1 MKTNNFAGN
10 IKPTLMK
17 KFYTL
22 LLFLAAVLTV
32 NAQSGTLDPTF
43 GDDGFVTTVI
53 SGTYNFANS
62 TVVQPD
68 GKIIVVGQAG
78 EPATYKA
85 TAARYNTDG
94 SLDTSFGNN
103 GTLII
108 AIGNAKSYATDVAI
122 QEDGKIVIAG
132 YTYDNV
138 TSQGAILRLNEDGSF
153 DTSFGNQGTLTITT
167 SERNLPESILIL
179 EDGKILVGGD
189 NDESFSVLK
198 LNTDGAI
205 DTSFGVNGWAITEFD
220 RMSFIKEIALQED
233 GKIVVG
239 GFTIN
244 NSNNYEMAAARFNA
258 DGSIDSSFGSSGKL
272 NFNIGNGNDFVE
284 GVVVQADGK
293 IVLGGHKWI
302 QNNEQRHDFAMVR
315 LNTDGSR
322 DTTYGENGVATAQ
335 IVDGAN
341 YSRDIIL
348 QDDQKILL
356 AGFTVKTGQWK
367 FALLRFDVDGS
378 LDESFGEE
386 GTGMVSPD
394 FDGRESYGEKL
405 ALQPD
410 NKIIM
415 VGRSYNDFGVS
426 EMVVM
431 RFLDGELSV
440 NDNLTA
446 EVRLYPNPAEE
457 TLTIELK
464 NYTASSNLEIVDLLG
479 KTVYTSQIN
488 QTENI
493 NVSQLAQGTYF
504 VKIKT
509 EGKSDVL
516 RFVKK

>member
-1 MKTNNFAGN
+1 MN
-10 IKPTLMK
+10 

-22 LLFLAAVLTV
+22 LLFLATFMIA
-32 NAQSGTLDPTF
+32 NSQSGVLDTSF
-43 GDDGFVTTVI
+43 GNDGFVTTVI
-53 SGTYNFANS
+53 SGTYNAANS

-94 SLDTSFGNN
+94 SLDTSFGNA
-103 GTLII
+103 GKLLIP
-108 AIGNAKSYATDVAI
+108 IGNAKSYATDVAL
-122 QEDGKIVIAG
+122 QADGKIIIAG
-132 YTYDNV
+132 YTFDNII
-138 TSQGAILRLNEDGSF
+138 TQGAILRLNEDGSF
-153 DTSFGNQGTLTITT
+153 DTSFGNQGTVKITT
-167 SERNLPESILIL
+167 AERNLPESILIL
-179 EDGKILVGGD
+179 EDGKILIGGD

-198 LNTDGAI
+198 LNNDGAF
-205 DTSFGVNGWAITEFD
+205 DLSFGVDGWAIAEFD
-220 RMSFIKEIALQED
+220 RMSYIKEIALQAD

-244 NSNNYEMAAARFNA
+244 NNNNYEMAAARFNV

-272 NFNIGNGNDFVE
+272 NFNVGNGNDFVE
-284 GVVVQADGK
+284 GVVVQSDGK

-322 DTTYGENGVATAQ
+322 DTSYGTNGVATAQ

-348 QDDQKILL
+348 QEDQKILL
-356 AGFTVKTGQWK
+356 AGFTVKTGEYK

-378 LDESFGEE
+378 LDSSFGQN
-386 GTGMVSPD
+386 GNGMVSQD

-415 VGRSYNDFGVS
+415 IGKSYNSSEVS
-426 EMVVM
+426 EMVIM
-431 RFLDGELSV
+431 RFENGTLGV
-440 NDNLTA
+440 NDNLTS
-446 EVRLYPNPAEE
+446 EFRLYPNPTGE

-464 NYTASSNLEIVDLLG
+464 NTSTSTQLEIVDVLG
-479 KTVYTSQIN
+479 KTVYTSEIN

-504 VKIKT
+504 LKIKA
-509 EGKSDVL
+509 EGKSEVI